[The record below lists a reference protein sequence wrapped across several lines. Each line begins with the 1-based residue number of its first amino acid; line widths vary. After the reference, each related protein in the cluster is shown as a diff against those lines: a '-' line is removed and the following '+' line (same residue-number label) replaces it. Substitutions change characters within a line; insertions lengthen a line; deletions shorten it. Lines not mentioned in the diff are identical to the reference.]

1 MFRGLVYWIV
11 WIAAWVAARTFCM
24 VRVRGVHNMPLKGP
38 VLIVANHCS
47 HLDPPL
53 VATAFHNRRMCFL
66 AKAELWK
73 SRFLGWLIGTLGSV
87 PIERGAS
94 DRRAFETCL
103 DILKEGKALLVFP
116 EGTRSPDGTLQ
127 PFEAGAARIAAA
139 VPGCMVLPVRI
150 SGSNKAW
157 GPGKPYPRPW
167 PVRIDVAPPFST
179 DGLRSQYAAKK
190 SLFQAIQREMMM
202 RLSGETTGQPT
213 ASPPDASP
221 PPGGKGSSQ
230 E

>member
-1 MFRGLVYWIV
+1 
-11 WIAAWVAARTFCM
+11 
-24 VRVRGVHNMPLKGP
+24 MPLTGP
-38 VLIVANHCS
+38 VLIIANHSS

-53 VATAFHNRRMCFL
+53 VATAFYNRRMCFL

-94 DRRAFETCL
+94 DRKAFETCL
-103 DILKEGKALLVFP
+103 NILKEGKALLVFP

-150 SGSNKAW
+150 SGSFKAW
-157 GPGKPYPRPW
+157 GPGKAYPRPW

-179 DGLRSQYAAKK
+179 DGLRRQYAAKK
-190 SLFQAIQREMMM
+190 TLFQAIQNEMMM
-202 RLSGETTGQPT
+202 RLSGETTGKPM
-213 ASPPDASP
+213 APLPDASQSP
-221 PPGGKGSSQ
+221 REQEASQ